1 MPSHIFIINSL
12 GQKTKGKLK
21 DKYPRE
27 ERLAV
32 LLSGKEQV
40 KLLGVSKIHIHS
52 TEKQGTVISRAVS
65 ELLDDW
71 YFETDIK
78 FIYFDTTSANTGH
91 LTAACIQLQV
101 DLKSYA
107 LDRLSTLCW

>member
-1 MPSHIFIINSL
+1 M
-12 GQKTKGKLK
+12 
-21 DKYPRE
+21 
-27 ERLAV
+27 
-32 LLSGKEQV
+32 LLSGKGQV
-40 KLLGVSKIHIHS
+40 KLIGVSKIHIHS

-71 YFETDIK
+71 NIETNIK
-78 FIYFDTTSANTGH
+78 FISFDTTSANTEH

-107 LDRLSTLCW
+107 LDILSTSCW

>member
-1 MPSHIFIINSL
+1 MLF
-12 GQKTKGKLK
+12 
-21 DKYPRE
+21 
-27 ERLAV
+27 
-32 LLSGKEQV
+32 SGKEQV